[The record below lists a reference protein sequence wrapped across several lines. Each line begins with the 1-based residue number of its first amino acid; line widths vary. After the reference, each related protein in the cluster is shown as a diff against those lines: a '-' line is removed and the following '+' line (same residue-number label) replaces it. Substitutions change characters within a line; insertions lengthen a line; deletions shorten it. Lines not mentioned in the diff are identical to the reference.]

1 MSTGLFADEEDGY
14 NLEEEVKYKLKVATP
29 GTSPLN
35 VSTEPEAAGG
45 EEVDLDFSGED
56 VAEPNADDKP
66 FDDTPFDAG
75 VDADEDE
82 DPEKYIQQLAGKLGT
97 TLRKYSEDKG
107 EPDFDLEKFAINSV
121 ISATHTAKMDEEDQ
135 KDIIKKIKSSGD
147 DEKDVNVDVNVDTGS
162 DEDETEPKSDETEVD
177 AEEKIDEVDELYKS
191 DPKFASDPGF
201 EAKAERQMFEYDD
214 LLSDAAVFG
223 NDLEGVMGENHEE
236 GGELKYNMFFN
247 DIFSIYQSA
256 CELLEMDDNTVDAL
270 LSDGHGWALDHI
282 ATANSQLESVY
293 HFLEGIEAGITEGG
307 ESNNYMFFQNLK
319 NIRHASHEI
328 LNMDVHSV
336 DEILCDHEW
345 ALNLIARANDD
356 VEEVYHFLMGALDG
370 YDEEE
375 YSEWS
380 EPMELQG
387 NEPVSD
393 ELGYHL
399 DNGIALGESVFRYGS
414 EKFINLVNEVKK
426 LHSKGLIK
434 LNENDAFIVS
444 DLTNEYVKI
453 SGDRLKIDFIFESDD
468 ESEAIS
474 ENMLLMPLKKA
485 CRDKI
490 KTETERSGKP
500 FPSAEASGKIAQ
512 CIKSGL
518 MGDTSWQKGQSPN
531 KLTEAEYQGKKVEIG
546 KPKRGGS
553 KKFYVYVKNPKTG
566 KVKKVSF
573 GAKSGGGNL
582 AVKLRDP
589 KARKAFA
596 DRHNC
601 EQKNDKTKPG
611 YWACRLPRYAKLLG
625 LSGGGRWW

>member
-1 MSTGLFADEEDGY
+1 
-14 NLEEEVKYKLKVATP
+14 V
-29 GTSPLN
+29 
-35 VSTEPEAAGG
+35 G
-45 EEVDLDFSGED
+45 EGHE
-56 VAEPNADDKP
+56 
-66 FDDTPFDAG
+66 
-75 VDADEDE
+75 
-82 DPEKYIQQLAGKLGT
+82 
-97 TLRKYSEDKG
+97 
-107 EPDFDLEKFAINSV
+107 
-121 ISATHTAKMDEEDQ
+121 
-135 KDIIKKIKSSGD
+135 
-147 DEKDVNVDVNVDTGS
+147 
-162 DEDETEPKSDETEVD
+162 
-177 AEEKIDEVDELYKS
+177 
-191 DPKFASDPGF
+191 
-201 EAKAERQMFEYDD
+201 
-214 LLSDAAVFG
+214 
-223 NDLEGVMGENHEE
+223 ENHEE
-236 GGELKYNMFFN
+236 GGELKHNMFFN
-247 DIFSIYQSA
+247 DVFSIYQSA

-319 NIRHASHEI
+319 NMRHASHEI
-328 LNMDVHSV
+328 LNMDVHMV
-336 DEILCDHEW
+336 DTLLSEHEW

-375 YSEWS
+375 YAEWS
-380 EPMELQG
+380 EPMELSAG
-387 NEPVSD
+387 CPVSD

-414 EKFINLVNEVKK
+414 EKFIKLVNEVKS
-426 LHSKGLIK
+426 LYSKGLIK
-434 LNENDAFIVS
+434 LNENDEFIVK

-453 SGDRLKIDFIFESDD
+453 NGDKLKMDFIFESND
-468 ESEAIS
+468 EV
-474 ENMLLMPLKKA
+474 
-485 CRDKI
+485 
-490 KTETERSGKP
+490 ET
-500 FPSAEASGKIAQ
+500 
-512 CIKSGL
+512 L
-518 MGDTSWQKGQSPN
+518 N
-531 KLTEAEYQGKKVEIG
+531 EAEYQGKKVEIG